1 MPIDRITKA
10 EIIGHLD
17 KVMAMNALLREK
29 IQSSQDSLVED
40 SRFEIEKA
48 VRLLLTAL
56 SLEEETLHGRRSNK
70 SSVKL

>member
-17 KVMAMNALLREK
+17 KVTAMNALLREK

-40 SRFEIEKA
+40 SLFEIEKA

-56 SLEEETLHGRRSNK
+56 SLEEET
-70 SSVKL
+70 